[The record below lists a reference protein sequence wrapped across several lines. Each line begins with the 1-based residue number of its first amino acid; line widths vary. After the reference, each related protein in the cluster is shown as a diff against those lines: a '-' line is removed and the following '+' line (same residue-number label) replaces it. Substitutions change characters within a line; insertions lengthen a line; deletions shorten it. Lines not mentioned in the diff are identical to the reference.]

1 MTDVRIMRGVHL
13 SLKRVA
19 FPGWMSRTD
28 VAPDRSPLSR
38 GELDVARLLW
48 GLKSATVRE
57 VHAALPDDRP
67 LDFSTVQ
74 TYLRRL
80 EAKGYVTSVL
90 EGRTRVYRPRIRPK
104 TVIRETVDDLVER
117 LFGGESLPLMRH
129 LIEDRGLSDEDLA
142 ELRRLLEKRDDS

>member
-1 MTDVRIMRGVHL
+1 M
-13 SLKRVA
+13 
-19 FPGWMSRTD
+19 
-28 VAPDRSPLSR
+28 APDRSPLSR